1 VQVEIALD
9 LVDGRQ
15 RSRVFVGNFGDRPE
29 AEAVRQRLLVWGIGG
44 LVREVA
50 LR

>member
-1 VQVEIALD
+1 MEVSQD
-9 LVDGRQ
+9 LIDGRQ
-15 RSRVFVGNFGDRPE
+15 RSRVFVGNFGERPE
-29 AEAVRQRLLVWGIGG
+29 AEAVRQQLLVWGIGG